1 MNLNIHSKIFKMMK
15 KTIKQKTN
23 NKTSETDKKNKNAR
37 MYPEG
42 YKIHKMQ
49 LF

>member
-23 NKTSETDKKNKNAR
+23 NKTSKIDKKNKNA
-37 MYPEG
+37 
-42 YKIHKMQ
+42 
-49 LF
+49 